1 MLIEITILLLA
12 IPIGYLITWLA
23 KDELI
28 LGRKWF
34 KLIILT
40 SIILGIFYY
49 FIGNS
54 TMMLTNLFIA
64 ILSVVSLMKSYDK
77 KWTKSKI

>member
-1 MLIEITILLLA
+1 MLIKITILLLA
-12 IPIGYLITWLA
+12 IPIGYLIAWLA

-40 SIILGIFYY
+40 SIILGIVYY
-49 FIGNS
+49 FIGNFII
-54 TMMLTNLFIA
+54 MLTNLFIA
-64 ILSVVSLMKSYDK
+64 ILGVVSLMKSYDK
-77 KWTKSKI
+77 RLTKSKI